1 MTARLKLLP
10 NLLTSL
16 RLLLLPVLWLC
27 ALQGRSTWI
36 GVGLLVAL
44 LTDVLDGAA
53 ARWLKQETALGARLD
68 SLADKLLTLSAL
80 AWLALLFPAIFTDHP
95 LLIGL
100 VSAALAASW
109 LTGFFRAGRMPR
121 LHLVSARVGGGL
133 QGLFALHTFVSG
145 RYSPALLYLAL
156 GAGLLA
162 ALEEIA
168 VQIVEPHADEQIRTL
183 FEPTLRPRLS
193 DLARRWLAARTF
205 PLALAVAAM
214 ALTLPALATGW
225 HFDDYLHRAAL
236 TGSGAHSLDVALN
249 DLFVFM
255 DGDPART
262 QQLIESGQFP
272 WWALPEGKNAFW
284 RPIAGLTHWLDYQL
298 WPRSPLLMHV
308 HSLLWFG
315 ALVLVVALLY
325 RRLIGAGWL
334 AGLAALLYALDD
346 ARGYAASWIA
356 NRNALI
362 ATICCCLTII
372 AHDHWRRD
380 GRRWGGLAAP
390 ILLLLGL
397 LSAEAAV
404 ATLGYL
410 LAYALVLDRGDR
422 RRLIALLP
430 ALLTTLVWRLSYRAL
445 GYGAFGTSYI
455 DPGAEPLRFI
465 AAIGERGPVLLLGQW
480 ALPPAE
486 LYPFLTP
493 PASWLLWLLA
503 LLVLGL
509 LLVLVWPLIQR
520 DRLAR
525 FWALGMLLATIPA
538 CSALPANRLLGVI
551 GLGAMGLLARLLA
564 DLPRQRGSWRRSA
577 GLVLAALHLVCAPLL
592 LPLTAYSPALF
603 GAIEPAIHS
612 LPHDPAL
619 TQQTAIFVTAPS
631 FFSVSYLSL
640 IRSGESLAAPARTRF
655 LAPALAEVE
664 LSRPDAYTLRVR
676 PTGGYLNGF
685 DTVFRDRGVG
695 LVSGQ
700 QIVFSDVRVS
710 VVRLTADGRPAEVE
724 FRFAAPL
731 ESAALRWFVWRDD
744 AFVPF
749 VPPPVGATIRLEPAA
764 LCRAGC

>member
-16 RLLLLPVLWLC
+16 RLLLIPALWLC
-27 ALQGRSTWI
+27 ALEGRSTWI
-36 GVGLLVAL
+36 GVGLLLAL

-53 ARWLKQETALGARLD
+53 ARWLRHETALGAWLD
-68 SLADKLLTLSAL
+68 SLADKLLTLSVL

-100 VSAALAASW
+100 VSAALAGSW
-109 LTGFFRAGRMPR
+109 LTGSFRSGRMPR
-121 LHLVSARVGGGL
+121 LHLVSARIGGGC
-133 QGLFALHTFVSG
+133 QGLFALHTFLSG

-156 GAGLLA
+156 SIGLLA
-162 ALEEIA
+162 AIEEIA
-168 VQIVEPHADEQIRTL
+168 VQIVEPHADEQIRTI
-183 FEPTLRPRLS
+183 FERSLRPRLS
-193 DLARRWLAARTF
+193 DLARRWLGSRAF
-205 PLALAVAAM
+205 PTALAVAAM

-236 TGSGAHSLDVALN
+236 TGSGAQSLDVALN

-262 QQLIESGQFP
+262 QRLIESGQFP

-298 WPRSPLLMHV
+298 WPRSPLLMHA

-315 ALVLVVALLY
+315 ALVLVVALFY

-356 NRNALI
+356 NRNALL
-362 ATICCCLTII
+362 ATICCCLAVI
-372 AHDHWRRD
+372 AHDRWRRD

-390 ILLLLGL
+390 ALLLLGL

-404 ATLGYL
+404 AALGYL
-410 LAYALVLDRGDR
+410 LAYALVLDHGGRR
-422 RRLIALLP
+422 RRLLSLLP
-430 ALLTTLVWRLSYRAL
+430 ALLTTLLWRLSYRAL

-455 DPGAEPLRFI
+455 DPGVEPLRFV
-465 AAIGERGPVLLLGQW
+465 AALVERGPVLLLGQW

-493 PASWLLWLLA
+493 PASWLLWLIA
-503 LLVLGL
+503 LLVLAL
-509 LLVLVWPLIQR
+509 LLVLVWPLMQR

-538 CSALPANRLLGVI
+538 CSALPANRLLSVI
-551 GLGAMGLLARLLA
+551 GLGAMGLLARLLVN
-564 DLPRQRGSWRRSA
+564 LWQLHSSWRRPA
-577 GLVLAALHLVCAPLL
+577 GLTLAVLHLVCAPLL

-603 GAIEPAIHS
+603 GAIEPAIRS
-612 LPHDPAL
+612 LPHDPGL
-619 TQQTAIFVTAPS
+619 MQQTAIFVTAPS
-631 FFSVSYLSL
+631 FFSVSYLPL
-640 IRSGESLAAPARTRF
+640 IRSGESLPVPARMRF

-676 PTGGYLNGF
+676 PTGGYLTGF
-685 DTVFRDRGVG
+685 DTVFRDRNVG
-695 LVSGQ
+695 LVAAQ
-700 QIVFSDVRVS
+700 QIVLSDVVVS
-710 VVRLTADGRPAEVE
+710 VVRLTADGRPAEVA
-724 FRFAAPL
+724 FRFTAPL
-731 ESAALRWFVWRDD
+731 ESATWRWFVWRDD

-749 VPPPVGATIRLEPAA
+749 VPPPIGATIRLESA
-764 LCRAGC
+764 LP